1 MKKNATTATLA
12 KLVLAT
18 SIATL
23 LAACGGGG
31 GDSASNGNGNGG
43 TTPQTPAVQN
53 PTDPYTGKDAAGTP
67 TATISGLVMN
77 AVTAGATVT
86 AYTLN
91 PDGSNGAALG
101 TATTGS
107 DGKFTMTLSQTPAGM
122 IRLIAVDGTFTSEG
136 DGSVQKN
143 GATELVAPFVTT
155 ALSNFVITP
164 ISHYASQRLT
174 YLAAKQGKTLST
186 AYTDASSAAMQAV
199 TGINVIASANRSHNG
214 IDYLAIVPGSAQD
227 TLNTYAD
234 ALKAIELYAVKYDLP
249 SRTAV
254 RLLAQSY
261 ITAFPQRTGVDGQP
275 INVGKWVGSAFDES
289 QPFTLTQMNSADLP
303 NTEMLSIVQAM
314 NADQACVSGDHTA
327 YYQRFPLN
335 QGQSDYLDSTGCTAY
350 SNRINDIKAKQA
362 TNNRSKYA
370 S

>member
-1 MKKNATTATLA
+1 MKNNKQALNTV
-12 KLVLAT
+12 KLVLAA
-18 SIATL
+18 SIAAL

-31 GDSASNGNGNGG
+31 GDSSNSTSSSPTT
-43 TTPQTPAVQN
+43 TTPQAQQPI
-53 PTDPYTGKDAAGTP
+53 DPYTGSAASGTP
-67 TATISGLVMN
+67 TAQISGSVVN
-77 AVTAGATVT
+77 DKTSGATVT
-86 AYTLN
+86 AYLLN
-91 PDGSNGAALG
+91 PDGSNGATLG
-101 TATTGS
+101 TAATDAQGAFS
-107 DGKFTMTLSQTPAGM
+107 MTLSQTPTAM
-122 IRLIAVDGTFTSEG
+122 IRLVATGGTFTSEG
-136 DGSVQKN
+136 DNSVQKN
-143 GATELVAPFVTT
+143 DSLELVAPYVTS
-155 ALSNFVITP
+155 ALSSFVITP

-174 YLAAKQGKTLST
+174 YLAAKKGKTLSS
-186 AYTDASSAAMQAV
+186 AYTDASSAALQAV
-199 TGINVIASANRSHNG
+199 TGLNVIASANRSHNG

-261 ITAFPQRTGVDGQP
+261 ITAFPQSTGVDGQP
-275 INVGKWVGSAFDES
+275 INVGKWVGSAFDET
-289 QPFTLTQMNSADLP
+289 QAFTLTQMNSSDLP
-303 NTEMLSIVQAM
+303 NTEMMSIVQAL
-314 NADQACVSGDHTA
+314 NAAQACVSGDHAA

-335 QGQSDYLDSTGCTAY
+335 QGQLDYLDSTACTAY